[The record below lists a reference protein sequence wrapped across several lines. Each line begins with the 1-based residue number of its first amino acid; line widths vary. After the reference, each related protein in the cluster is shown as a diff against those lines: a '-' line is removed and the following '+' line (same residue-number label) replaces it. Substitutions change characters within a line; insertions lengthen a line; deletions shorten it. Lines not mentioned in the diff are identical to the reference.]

1 MTSDCNFPNDNTWQ
15 MRIAIIGTGALACLF
30 GARLSRY
37 ADVFMLGSWRRG
49 IESIN
54 DSGIRIEDAC
64 NVEKYPVQA
73 YFKSATIPNAD
84 CVLILVKSWQTI
96 AAGSAAI
103 EIIDD
108 EGLVITLQNGLGN
121 FEQLV
126 RRLGVGR
133 VVAGVTTQGAELL
146 GPGHIRYAGGGNTYL
161 GNNTYQEVH
170 LENLI
175 KVFNLAGFPIVIT
188 DNLQGLVWGKLAVSA
203 GINAITALMHVRNG
217 KLLSNPE
224 SEQLMIAAAH
234 ETADVA
240 VAKGINIPYD
250 VSEEVRDVASLT
262 AENRSSMLQDVLR
275 GAPTEIDYINCAVAK
290 IGKSLG
296 VPVPVNVK
304 LCKLVRSSLR
314 GRPYEDIDLSL

>member
-1 MTSDCNFPNDNTWQ
+1 

-37 ADVFMLGSWRRG
+37 ADVFMLGSWMRG
-49 IESIN
+49 IDSIN
-54 DSGIRIEDAC
+54 DRGIRIDDAC

-73 YFKSATIPNAD
+73 YLKSATIPNAD

-96 AAGSAAI
+96 AAGSAAL

-121 FEQLV
+121 FEQLS
-126 RRLGVGR
+126 RCLGVQR

-161 GNNTYQEVH
+161 GKNTYKEIQ

-175 KVFNLAGFPIVIT
+175 KAFNMAGFPIVVT
-188 DNLQGLVWGKLAVSA
+188 DDLQGLVWGKLAVSS
-203 GINAITALMHVRNG
+203 GINAITALLHVRNG
-217 KLLSNPE
+217 ELLSNPE

-234 ETADVA
+234 ETANVA
-240 VAKGINIPYD
+240 VAKGIKIPYD
-250 VSEEVRDVASLT
+250 VTEEVRDVASST

-275 GAPTEIDYINCAVAK
+275 GSPTEIEFINCAVAK

-296 VPVPVNVK
+296 IPVPVHEK

-314 GRPYEDIDLSL
+314 GKPYEYIDLSI

>member
-1 MTSDCNFPNDNTWQ
+1 

-37 ADVFMLGSWRRG
+37 ADVFMLGSWIRG
-49 IESIN
+49 IDSIN
-54 DSGIRIEDAC
+54 DRGIRIDDAC

-96 AAGSAAI
+96 AAGSAAL

-121 FEQLV
+121 FEQLS
-126 RRLGVGR
+126 RCLGVER
-133 VVAGVTTQGAELL
+133 VVAGVTTQGAALL
-146 GPGHIRYAGGGNTYL
+146 GPVHIRYAGGGNTYL
-161 GNNTYQEVH
+161 GKNTYKEIQ

-175 KVFNLAGFPIVIT
+175 KAFNMAGFPIVVT
-188 DNLQGLVWGKLAVSA
+188 DDLQGLVWGKLAVSS
-203 GINAITALMHVRNG
+203 GINAITALLHVRNG
-217 KLLSNPE
+217 ELLSNPE

-234 ETADVA
+234 ETANVA
-240 VAKGINIPYD
+240 VAKGIKIPYD
-250 VSEEVRDVASLT
+250 VTEEVRDVASLT

-275 GAPTEIDYINCAVAK
+275 GSPTEIEFINCAVAK

-296 VPVPVNVK
+296 IPVPVNEK

-314 GRPYEDIDLSL
+314 GKPYEYIDLSI

>member
-1 MTSDCNFPNDNTWQ
+1 

-37 ADVFMLGSWRRG
+37 ADVFMLGSWIRG
-49 IESIN
+49 IDSIN
-54 DSGIRIEDAC
+54 DRGIRIDDAC

-73 YFKSATIPNAD
+73 YLKSATIPNAD

-96 AAGSAAI
+96 AAGSAAL

-121 FEQLV
+121 FEQLS
-126 RRLGVGR
+126 RCLGVER
-133 VVAGVTTQGAELL
+133 VVAGVTTQGAALL
-146 GPGHIRYAGGGNTYL
+146 GPGHLRYAGGGNTYL
-161 GNNTYQEVH
+161 GKNTYKEIQ

-175 KVFNLAGFPIVIT
+175 KAFNMAGFPIVVT
-188 DNLQGLVWGKLAVSA
+188 DDLQGLVWGKLAVSS
-203 GINAITALMHVRNG
+203 GINAITALLHVRNG
-217 KLLSNPE
+217 ELLSNPE

-234 ETADVA
+234 ETANVA
-240 VAKGINIPYD
+240 VAKGIKIPYD
-250 VSEEVRDVASLT
+250 VTEEVRDVASLT

-275 GAPTEIDYINCAVAK
+275 GSPTEIEFINCAVAK

-296 VPVPVNVK
+296 IPVPVNEK

-314 GRPYEDIDLSL
+314 GKPYEYIDLSI

>member
-1 MTSDCNFPNDNTWQ
+1 

-37 ADVFMLGSWRRG
+37 ADVFMLGSWMRG
-49 IESIN
+49 IDSIN
-54 DSGIRIEDAC
+54 DRGIRIDDAC

-73 YFKSATIPNAD
+73 YIKSATIPNAD

-96 AAGSAAI
+96 AAGSAAL

-121 FEQLV
+121 FEQLS
-126 RRLGVGR
+126 RCLGVER

-161 GNNTYQEVH
+161 GKNTYKEIQ

-175 KVFNLAGFPIVIT
+175 KAFNMAGFPIVVT
-188 DNLQGLVWGKLAVSA
+188 DDLQGLVWGKLAVSS
-203 GINAITALMHVRNG
+203 GINAITALLHVRNG
-217 KLLSNPE
+217 ELLSNPE

-234 ETADVA
+234 ETANVA
-240 VAKGINIPYD
+240 VAKGIKIPYD
-250 VSEEVRDVASLT
+250 VTEEVRDVASLT

-275 GAPTEIDYINCAVAK
+275 GSPTEIEFINCAVAK

-296 VPVPVNVK
+296 IPVPVNEK

-314 GRPYEDIDLSL
+314 GKPYEYIDISI

>member
-1 MTSDCNFPNDNTWQ
+1 

-37 ADVFMLGSWRRG
+37 ADVFMLGSWIRG
-49 IESIN
+49 IDSIN
-54 DSGIRIEDAC
+54 DRGIRIDDAC

-73 YFKSATIPNAD
+73 YLKSATIPNAD
-84 CVLILVKSWQTI
+84 CVLILVKSWQTS
-96 AAGSAAI
+96 AAGSAAL

-121 FEQLV
+121 FEQLS
-126 RRLGVGR
+126 RCLGVER

-161 GNNTYQEVH
+161 GKNTYKEIQ

-175 KVFNLAGFPIVIT
+175 KAFNMAGFPIVVT
-188 DNLQGLVWGKLAVSA
+188 DDLQGLVWGKLAVSS
-203 GINAITALMHVRNG
+203 GINAITALLHVRNG
-217 KLLSNPE
+217 ELLSNPE

-234 ETADVA
+234 ETANVA
-240 VAKGINIPYD
+240 VAKGIKIPYD
-250 VSEEVRDVASLT
+250 VTEEVRDVASSTSL
-262 AENRSSMLQDVLR
+262 NRSSMLQDVLR
-275 GAPTEIDYINCAVAK
+275 GSPTEIEFINCAVAK

-296 VPVPVNVK
+296 IPVPVNEK

-314 GRPYEDIDLSL
+314 GKPYEYIDLFI

>member
-1 MTSDCNFPNDNTWQ
+1 

-37 ADVFMLGSWRRG
+37 ADVFMLGSWMRG
-49 IESIN
+49 IDSIN
-54 DSGIRIEDAC
+54 DRGIRIDDAC

-73 YFKSATIPNAD
+73 YLKSATIPNAD

-96 AAGSAAI
+96 AAGSAAL

-121 FEQLV
+121 FEQLS
-126 RRLGVGR
+126 RCLGVER

-161 GNNTYQEVH
+161 GKNTYKEIQ

-175 KVFNLAGFPIVIT
+175 KAFNMAGFPIVVT
-188 DNLQGLVWGKLAVSA
+188 DDLQGLVWGKLAVSS
-203 GINAITALMHVRNG
+203 GINAITALLHVRNG
-217 KLLSNPE
+217 ELLSNPE

-234 ETADVA
+234 ETANVA
-240 VAKGINIPYD
+240 VAKGIKIPYD
-250 VSEEVRDVASLT
+250 VTEEVRDVASST

-275 GAPTEIDYINCAVAK
+275 GSPTEIECINCAVAK

-296 VPVPVNVK
+296 IPVPVNEK

-314 GRPYEDIDLSL
+314 GKPYEYIDLSI